1 MTALARKSPPEPGSG
16 LWTAD
21 QFLEFYMSRPE
32 GEHWQLI
39 DGLAMM
45 MVPVTPTHQ
54 KLGKNLLLLLDG
66 ALESSRPDLESFYEL
81 GLRIPGI
88 TNFNPEPDLAVI
100 RRSDVGNKRYVDRF
114 FLVAEIISPSNT
126 AEMIERKLEL
136 YRTHPDNLYCL
147 TVDQDFVRVVLYA
160 REDGW
165 TRKELTSLDD
175 MLRLPAFGVEATL
188 ADIYKGTPLGR

>member
-1 MTALARKSPPEPGSG
+1 MTALARKSSPETGSG

-45 MVPVTPTHQ
+45 MVPANRPHQ
-54 KLGKNLLLLLDG
+54 KLSKNLLMLLEQSL
-66 ALESSRPDLESFYEL
+66 ARHQPHLETYYEL

-88 TNFNPEPDLAVI
+88 EDFNPELDLVVV
-100 RRSDVGNKRYVDRF
+100 RRDDKFDRYVDRF

-126 AEMIERKLEL
+126 TEMISRKLDL
-136 YRTHPDNLYCL
+136 YKRHPDNRYC
-147 TVDQDFVRVVLYA
+147 VVVEQDSVHIALFTR
-160 REDGW
+160 DGETW
-165 TRKELTSLDD
+165 TRSDLHSLDD
-175 MLRLPAFGVEATL
+175 VLRLPAFGLEAAL